1 VRWLSVYA
9 VAVSLSALVIPQSFA
24 QVVLTSGN
32 SVVSITTAGPTAGM
46 NSWLVDGSNPLNL
59 QWFWY
64 RSTSMTSER
73 SIDALSA
80 PTITPTSG
88 HQSRIS
94 YSDGSFLVS
103 VDYNLNGQAVGS
115 GASTL
120 SETITIQNLTSS
132 AQTFSFFQYSD
143 FNLGGA
149 PGDYVSIGRDLHG
162 LFGNALQTNGP
173 IRLAESSITPGAN
186 HAEASIFPSTY
197 SSLTNNSV
205 TTLSDTTSAG
215 PGNATWAFEWDINLS
230 AGGTFGIS
238 KVLDVQVPEP
248 SIAALVGVGAAMLLM
263 RRKKAG
269 KAS

>member
-1 VRWLSVYA
+1 ML
-9 VAVSLSALVIPQSFA
+9 AVSLSALTPQAFS
-24 QVVLTSGN
+24 QVVNLTSGN
-32 SVVSITTAGPTAGM
+32 SVVAINSSGANAGM
-46 NSWLVDGSNPLNL
+46 NNWSVDGFNTLGL

-64 RSTSMTSER
+64 RTTGMTSER
-73 SIDALSA
+73 SIDALSG
-80 PTITPTSG
+80 PTITPTST

-103 VDYNLNGQAVGS
+103 VDYNLNGQAAGS

-120 SETITIQNLTSS
+120 NETISIQNLTST
-132 AQTFSFFQYSD
+132 AQTFTFFQYSD

-149 PGDYVSIGRDLHG
+149 PGDSVSIGKDIHG

-197 SSLTNNSV
+197 ASLTNNTV
-205 TTLSDTTSAG
+205 TTLNDTTHAG
-215 PGNATWAFEWDINLS
+215 PGNATWAFEWDISLA
-230 AGGTFGIS
+230 AGGSFGIS

-248 SIAALVGVGAAMLLM
+248 SIGALIGIGAAVLVV
-263 RRKKAG
+263 RRRNTNSVKA
-269 KAS
+269 